1 MKQILSAI
9 TVLALFVC
17 TSCGNSSE
25 KTDSASGTDT
35 AKAAV
40 KDTVAVADVKPAFK
54 PFDVVEIVHT
64 VKDFAKWK
72 PAFDADSTARK
83 AAGLGFIVIGKN
95 QANPKSLL
103 IALSVA
109 DLQKAK
115 DFAASPRLK
124 DVMKKNGVISKP
136 EINYF
141 HIIRFS
147 PDSTNKQWVTVTHK
161 VKNFDAWL
169 KVFDAEGTATR
180 AGYGLS
186 DAVLAQ
192 EIGDS
197 NTVHIVFDITDLA
210 KAKAR
215 INDPALKKLMTD
227 AGVIGAPKIVFYKED

>member
-17 TSCGNSSE
+17 ASCGNSSE
-25 KTDSASGTDT
+25 NTSTASSADT
-35 AKAAV
+35 VKAA
-40 KDTVAVADVKPAFK
+40 KDSVAPAEVKPAFK

-64 VKDFAKWK
+64 VKDFSKWK
-72 PAFDADSTARK
+72 PAFDADSIARK
-83 AAGLGFIVIGKN
+83 ANGLGFIVIGKN
-95 QANPKSLL
+95 QANPNNLMVV
-103 IALSVA
+103 LSVA

-136 EINYF
+136 EVSYF
-141 HIIRFS
+141 HIIRFT
-147 PDSTNKQWVTVTHK
+147 PDSTKKQWVTVTHK
-161 VKNFDAWL
+161 VKDFDAWL

-192 EIGDS
+192 AIGDS
-197 NTVHIVFDITDLA
+197 NTVHIVFDITDMA

-215 INDPALKKLMTD
+215 VNDPALKKLMTD
-227 AGVIGAPKIVFYKED
+227 AGVIGAPKIVFYKE

>member
-9 TVLALFVC
+9 TLLALLVFAG
-17 TSCGNSSE
+17 CGNPVE
-25 KTDSASGTDT
+25 KTPAATTDT
-35 AKAAV
+35 STAAI
-40 KDTVAVADVKPAFK
+40 KDSIAPAEVKPAFK
-54 PFDVVEIVHT
+54 PFDVVEISHV

-72 PAFDADSTARK
+72 PAFDADSTSRNAS
-83 AAGLGFIVIGKN
+83 GLGFMVIGKS
-95 QANPKSLL
+95 QKNPNNLF
-103 IALSVA
+103 IVLSVA

-115 DFAASPRLK
+115 DFAASPKLK

-136 EINYF
+136 EVNYF

-147 PDSTNKQWVTVTHK
+147 PDSSIKTWVTITHR
-161 VKNFDAWL
+161 VKDFGAWL

-192 EIGDS
+192 AIGDS
-197 NTVHIVFDITDLA
+197 NTVQIVFDIKDPT

-215 INDPALKKLMTD
+215 FADPALKKLMTE
-227 AGVIGAPKIVFYKED
+227 AGVIGEPKVNFYTE

>member
-1 MKQILSAI
+1 MKQIFSAI
-9 TVLALFVC
+9 TVLAMFVFA
-17 TSCGNSSE
+17 SCGNSSE
-25 KTDSASGTDT
+25 STTTASSADT
-35 AKAAV
+35 VKAAT
-40 KDTVAVADVKPAFK
+40 KDSVAPAEVKPAFK

-115 DFAASPRLK
+115 DFAASPKLK
-124 DVMKKNGVISKP
+124 DVMQKNGVISKP
-136 EINYF
+136 EISYF
-141 HIIRFS
+141 HIIRFT
-147 PDSTNKQWVTVTHK
+147 PDSTKRQWVTVTHK

-197 NTVHIVFDITDLA
+197 NNVHIVFDITDLA

-215 INDPALKKLMTD
+215 VNDPALKKLMTD